1 MKSAAHIFSTLG
13 TRLASFGEEFES
25 QRALHEA
32 LEQNRWFSE
41 GEIRYALAAIAE
53 QMLDEQKIEEWLAH
67 YPAPTGTPKRVGVI
81 MAGNIPLV
89 GFADL
94 MCIIA
99 SGNTPCVKYSSKD
112 EPLMRYVVSLL
123 RDIEPQLAIEEHE
136 SIEQA
141 SVDALIATGGEAAN
155 IYFRT
160 TFGHIPSLLRG
171 SRHSVAV
178 LDGTESAP
186 DMEALAD
193 DIFTYSGLGCRNVS
207 LIFVPRGTTLALPPR
222 TCSAPFNNNYLHQ
235 RALMTMQSTPFEDLG
250 NIIAL
255 RGEASFTN
263 ALSCIR
269 LCEYDSEAQV
279 QQWLADHD
287 DEIQCVASHRKLHAR
302 TVPLGRT
309 QFPALDDYADGCD
322 TMAWLNT
329 LREGETT

>member
-1 MKSAAHIFSTLG
+1 MKSAADIFSTLG
-13 TRLASFGEEFES
+13 TRLASFGEELES
-25 QRALHEA
+25 QRVLSEA
-32 LEQNRWFSE
+32 LKQNSWFSE

-53 QMLDEQKIEEWLAH
+53 QILDEAKIEAWLAH
-67 YPAPTGTPKRVGVI
+67 YPAATCSPKRVGVI

-112 EPLMRYVVSLL
+112 EALMRYVVSLL
-123 RDIEPQLAIEEHE
+123 RDIEPQIVIEEHATLE
-136 SIEQA
+136 EA

-160 TFGHIPSLLRG
+160 AFGNIPSLLRG

-178 LDGTESAP
+178 LDGTESAL

-207 LIFVPRGTTLALPPR
+207 LVFAPRGTALTLPQR
-222 TCSAPFNNNYLHQ
+222 TCASPFSNNYLHQ
-235 RALMTMQSTPFEDLG
+235 RALMTMQRTPFEDLG
-250 NIIAL
+250 NIIVL
-255 RGEASFTN
+255 RGEAAFTN

-269 LCEYDSEAQV
+269 LCEYDSEAEV
-279 QQWLADHD
+279 EQWLAEHD
-287 DEIQCVASHRKLHAR
+287 DEIQCVASHRKLHPR

-322 TMAWLNT
+322 TMAWLST
-329 LREGETT
+329 LNEGETA